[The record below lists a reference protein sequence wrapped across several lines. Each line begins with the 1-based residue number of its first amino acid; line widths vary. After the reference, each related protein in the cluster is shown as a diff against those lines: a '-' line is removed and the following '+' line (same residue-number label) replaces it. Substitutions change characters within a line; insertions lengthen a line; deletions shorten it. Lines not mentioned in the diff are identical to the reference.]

1 MTYYKFKNDPF
12 MIFEEFSDSY
22 TSSNPFD
29 CSVYS
34 GDGYEFQVHKVSIIF
49 CCHRHCILHFKKE
62 KLSTNSHED
71 SDNDLDTINHY

>member
-29 CSVYS
+29 CSMYS
-34 GDGYEFQVHKVSIIF
+34 GDGYEFRVHKVNIIF
-49 CCHRHCILHFKKE
+49 CYRRHCTLHFEKKKNCQPIPPE
-62 KLSTNSHED
+62 TS
-71 SDNDLDTINHY
+71 IMF